1 MVLEKGQSEFLNPTT
16 ILNGLGLKS
25 NMLAAEFGCGSGGFA
40 IPLANILEDGFV
52 FAIDIQ
58 TAPLS
63 ALKSKAISERVNNI
77 RIVHS
82 DLEKSRGSSLSDLY
96 LDLVLIPNLLF
107 QVADKRVIISEAI
120 RILKK
125 RGKLAIID
133 WSPSALQGPEGNRV
147 SPEDIKTLCLDL
159 GLDLEKEISAG
170 KYHYCLVFIKK

>member
-1 MVLEKGQSEFLNPTT
+1 MGTFLNPTA
-16 ILNGLGLKS
+16 ILNELKLRS
-25 NMLAAEFGCGSGGFA
+25 NMLAAEFGCGSGGFVL
-40 IPLANILEDGFV
+40 PLAKILEDGFV

-58 TAPLS
+58 TEPLS

-77 RIVHS
+77 KIVRS
-82 DLEKSRGSSLSDLY
+82 DLEKPRGSTLNDLY

-133 WSPSALQGPEGNRV
+133 WHPSASQGPEGNR
-147 SPEDIKTLCLDL
+147 
-159 GLDLEKEISAG
+159 ISES
-170 KYHYCLVFIKK
+170 FI